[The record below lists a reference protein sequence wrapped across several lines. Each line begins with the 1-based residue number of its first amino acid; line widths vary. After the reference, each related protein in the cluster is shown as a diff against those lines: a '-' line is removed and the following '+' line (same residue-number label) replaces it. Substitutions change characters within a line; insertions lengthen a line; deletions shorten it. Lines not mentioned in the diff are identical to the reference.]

1 MIFSPPVPVTK
12 SMGGCVP
19 PFLYEL
25 LPYAIADAVRREGR
39 RNPHVAIEEIRLRRD
54 AISTLT
60 TNKGNLHLP
69 VILGGDEMDET
80 FRRICGGSLYAHAE
94 TIREG
99 YVSLQNGVRVGIVGR
114 AALEEG
120 RVIGVY
126 DPSALVFRIPVKRRI
141 DVCQLLPFVEERLRE
156 GRGIL
161 LYAPPRGGKTTILR
175 SLIYALTCANE
186 RFHRVAVIDT
196 RGEIGRMEGAAY
208 DLLTAYPRALGLEI
222 AHRTMGEEIVAC
234 DEIGDEEEAREIL
247 AMQNSGTALLA
258 TAHGMRLHALLRRPG
273 IRMLHTEG
281 VFGGYIGI
289 HRVGEEMTYH
299 ITKEEEIDVD
309 R

>member
-1 MIFSPPVPVTK
+1 MIVSPPSPATPSK
-12 SMGGCVP
+12 SWCVP

-25 LPYAIADAVRREGR
+25 LPYTIGDAVRREMF
-39 RNPHVAIEEIRLRRD
+39 RNPYIAIEEIRLRRD

-60 TNKGNLHLP
+60 TSKGNLPLP
-69 VILGGDEMDET
+69 VVLGGDEMDET
-80 FRRICGGSLYAHAE
+80 LRRVCGGSLYAHAE
-94 TIREG
+94 SIREG
-99 YVSLQNGVRVGIVGR
+99 YVSLQCGVRVGIVGR
-114 AALEEG
+114 AALEDG
-120 RVIGVY
+120 RIIGVY

-141 DVCQLLPFVEERLRE
+141 DVCQLLPFVEERMRE

-161 LYAPPRGGKTTILR
+161 LYAPPRGGKTTVLR
-175 SLIYALTCANE
+175 SLIYTLTCANE
-186 RFHRVAVIDT
+186 QFHRVAVIDT

-208 DLLTAYPRALGLEI
+208 DLLTAYPRALGMEI

-234 DEIGDEEEAREIL
+234 DEIGDEGEAREIL

-258 TAHGMRLHALLRRPG
+258 TAHGMHLQALLRRPG
-273 IRMLHTEG
+273 IRMLHDEG

-299 ITKEEEIDVD
+299 ITKEEEIGVD